1 MRLILLVLCVGL
13 WLSASAQIQYTTIK
27 SGLGTITDITHAGD
41 GSQRIFVANKTGT
54 ISILSDSYSTLGV
67 LLSLPSGMIS
77 TASEKGLLGLA
88 FHPDFKTNGY
98 FFVNYNPAG
107 TNYTRI
113 SRFTAA
119 DPASNNTVSLATEK
133 IILTITGAANTNHKA
148 GDLAFGPD
156 GYLYFGTGDGG
167 GGGDPQGSGQN
178 GNSLLAKILRIDIN
192 TTSPYTIPSSNPFVS
207 NPAILD
213 EIWDIGL
220 RNPWRISFDRQT
232 GDLWIGDVG
241 QNAREEIDFEP
252 AGTGGKNYG
261 WNCREGFSSYNGC
274 AMSPSFSEP
283 IFDYGRC
290 NDPCSTPGLGRSVTG
305 GFVYRGTKASNASML
320 GYYIFAD
327 YLSRHGWLI
336 KNNSGSAS
344 GLRQAL
350 EVITV
355 NKLTTTG
362 GITSFGELEN
372 GEIMAGLDNGELGTI
387 NATAALPIRMLSFQ
401 GVKERDQV
409 VLSWTTVSEINTLQ
423 YDIERSGDGLHFD
436 KIGKLDALGKA
447 ASYRYLDAS
456 PLQGVNYYRLKTK
469 DLDGSIDYTMTIKIQ
484 NNEYPAL
491 AAFSPITGAINLIT
505 NLDLTLPIELYNF
518 QGILIRSFEPA
529 ARALPV
535 HNLASGIY
543 ILKINSKESALLR
556 KVFIY

>member
-192 TTSPYTIPSSNPFVS
+192 TTSPYAIPSSNPFVS

-436 KIGKLDALGKA
+436 KIGKF
-447 ASYRYLDAS
+447 
-456 PLQGVNYYRLKTK
+456 YYVSVPI
-469 DLDGSIDYTMTIKIQ
+469 GIKY
-484 NNEYPAL
+484 NPKW
-491 AAFSPITGAINLIT
+491 G
-505 NLDLTLPIELYNF
+505 IELEAGAVNNFFVKYTDDEMQFFYNVKEYTF
-518 QGILIRSFEPA
+518 IPYWGLSYTFFDMLELGYVKHIYLSKFADYSNWWEQTHGIEPSIFFKYNVWYVYASFKIR
-529 ARALPV
+529 L
-535 HNLASGIY
+535 
-543 ILKINSKESALLR
+543 SKRDE
-556 KVFIY
+556 